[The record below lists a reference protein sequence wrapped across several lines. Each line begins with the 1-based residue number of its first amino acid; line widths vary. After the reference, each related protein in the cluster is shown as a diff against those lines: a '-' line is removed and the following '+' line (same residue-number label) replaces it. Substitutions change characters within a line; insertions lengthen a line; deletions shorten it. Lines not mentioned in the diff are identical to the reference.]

1 MKVETL
7 NSLWYNGFTTNP
19 NTSLKIRERRSRS
32 HGKYYITQ
40 LPFINTARISLVIK
54 NTNAVNANINLHLI
68 LFQVVQEVQNHF
80 RQSKENILLAPFAV
94 NLLFFITI
102 TTIILIIV
110 ARIKNAIIRSF
121 KLNLL

>member
-1 MKVETL
+1 M
-7 NSLWYNGFTTNP
+7 
-19 NTSLKIRERRSRS
+19 
-32 HGKYYITQ
+32 
-40 LPFINTARISLVIK
+40 VIK

-94 NLLFFITI
+94 NLHFFITI

-121 KLNLL
+121 KLNLMLLLLTAI

>member
-1 MKVETL
+1 MVNIISHSCPRC
-7 NSLWYNGFTTNP
+7 NSY
-19 NTSLKIRERRSRS
+19 SLYKY
-32 HGKYYITQ
+32 GKE
-40 LPFINTARISLVIK
+40 SLVIK

-80 RQSKENILLAPFAV
+80 RRSKENILLAPLAV
-94 NLLFFITI
+94 NLHFFITI